1 MILVSKIVNFCKGL
15 PLDLTIVGASLCGQ
29 PAFKW
34 KTTLKKWSETGSILQ
49 SNSNILH
56 SPKSSIDALD
66 ELPNVKECFL
76 DLGSF
81 PEDERISAIVLMDM
95 WVVLY
100 NLDDEGT
107 STSENLLEL
116 SLRNLI
122 NLSSVRKNA
131 GEVDG
136 YCNELYVTQHDLL
149 RELAIHLSTQ
159 EPVAE
164 RKRFFIDVHRNEFP
178 TWWLAQTEQPING
191 RILSISTDERISA
204 IVLMDMWVVLY
215 NLDDEGTSTSENL
228 LELSLR
234 NLINLSS
241 VRKNAGE
248 VDGYCNELYVTQHDL
263 LRELAIHLSTQEPVA
278 ERKRFFIDVHRNE
291 FPTWWL
297 AQTEQPIN
305 GRILSISTGF
315 ISFYSFL

>member
-1 MILVSKIVNFCKGL
+1 MKSNNMLLVLDDVWSESESIIQDLMFQIPGYKVLVTSRFLFPRFDSTYELGLLNNEDAKTLLCYYAFPRDGIPINVTDDLVNKIVNFCKGL
-15 PLDLTIVGASLCGQ
+15 PLALTVAGASLCGQ

-34 KTTLKKWSETGSILQ
+34 KTTLKKWSESGSMLQ

-56 SPKSSIDALD
+56 SLKSSVDALD

-81 PEDERISAIVLMDM
+81 PEDERISATVLMDM

-149 RELAIHLSTQ
+149 RELAIHL
-159 EPVAE
+159 
-164 RKRFFIDVHRNEFP
+164 
-178 TWWLAQTEQPING
+178 
-191 RILSISTDERISA
+191 
-204 IVLMDMWVVLY
+204 
-215 NLDDEGTSTSENL
+215 
-228 LELSLR
+228 
-234 NLINLSS
+234 
-241 VRKNAGE
+241 
-248 VDGYCNELYVTQHDL
+248 
-263 LRELAIHLSTQEPVA
+263 LSTQELNLLQKENV
-278 ERKRFFIDVHRNE
+278 F
-291 FPTWWL
+291 
-297 AQTEQPIN
+297 
-305 GRILSISTGF
+305 S
-315 ISFYSFL
+315 